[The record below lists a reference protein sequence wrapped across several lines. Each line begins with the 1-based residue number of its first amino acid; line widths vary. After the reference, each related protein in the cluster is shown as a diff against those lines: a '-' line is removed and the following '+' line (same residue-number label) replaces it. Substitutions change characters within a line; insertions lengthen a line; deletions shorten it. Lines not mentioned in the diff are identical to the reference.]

1 MGRFKMGRRRQRK
14 KALIKFAGFICVFA
28 IVFIG
33 CNRYLDNI
41 YKNERNN
48 MTIEDEHLADEVIAL
63 AKSKEGLE
71 YVWGGKGEIMTE
83 ERLNELI
90 SWYGEDYYPLDHGE
104 YIGQQAFDCSG
115 LTYWVYK
122 ELTDVFIGYSTTEQ
136 QQVLKEYKVSWND
149 LQPGDII
156 FTPGHVVMYIGD
168 GKIINS
174 SNKKPYPKGGVKIE
188 NLGLDRFADIYRPID
203 YIKEVNGE

>member
-1 MGRFKMGRRRQRK
+1 MIKTKRINRRK
-14 KALIKFAGFICVFA
+14 SNLIKFISFICIFTITFIWCNKLLDKTYESERSSMTLKEQA
-28 IVFIG
+28 IV
-33 CNRYLDNI
+33 N
-41 YKNERNN
+41 K
-48 MTIEDEHLADEVIAL
+48 VIKL

-83 ERLNELI
+83 ERLDELI
-90 SWYGEDYYPLDHGE
+90 SWYGNDYYPLESDE

-115 LTYWVYK
+115 LTYWIYN
-122 ELTDVFIGYSTTEQ
+122 EITGIFIGYSTTEQ
-136 QQVLKEYKVSWND
+136 QEILEDYKVSWKD

-174 SNKKPYPKGGVKIE
+174 SNKKPYPQGGVKIE
-188 NLGLDRFADIYRPID
+188 KLGFARFADIYRPID
-203 YIKEVNGE
+203 YIKEELNDK